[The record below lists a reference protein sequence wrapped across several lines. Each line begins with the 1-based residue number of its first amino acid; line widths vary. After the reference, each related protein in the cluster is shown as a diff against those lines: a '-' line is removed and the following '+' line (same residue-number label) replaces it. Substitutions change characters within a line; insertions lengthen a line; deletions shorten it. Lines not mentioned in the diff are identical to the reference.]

1 MAGRMD
7 RLAHLFRSGKTL
19 HGLIAGLV
27 VANAASVLFFRTV
40 ISLDGPMHVLHA
52 CVLKAHL
59 FSGRY
64 ATAAVDY
71 LVNPGTR
78 DLSDLWLIPFT
89 WVFSPAGAHA
99 AYMGS
104 VLLILGM
111 GAWCCARAAGMK
123 DPLLFVIVL
132 PVLFSYVLLLGF
144 FTFLIA
150 AGMAL
155 LFLAWWMG
163 RRRIAPRTLCIA
175 LILLLIAQGMHRAGG
190 PLAVLFAGCHEI
202 VFRIR
207 DRAGWSARWSMIP
220 RMARIAVIGGSAGI
234 ALWKGLAMLFMRW
247 DLQIASHSASWP
259 GAFVLRPL
267 LLFGLEHDRPFLLLL
282 GMIVTGFLVL
292 AAIHRA
298 RARSTPVS
306 ADALLLAGLL
316 LLLASHLLITPNA
329 RNLMLDVRLQ
339 SVALIVLMA
348 WAAATLSAWSWSRI
362 VCTGVLVV
370 HVLRMA
376 YIERT
381 MAGSRQTVERIEAV
395 VERLPLHGVTLPV
408 LRDDNWLHAHLSAF
422 AAAAYE
428 GVFFSPHDHLGF
440 TYAQPDPPLHLQ
452 RYSQGLQM
460 DLPWLD
466 RHVAAGSPPIIDH
479 VVLFG
484 HGRALDAKAPTIQR
498 VLDRHFFLQWSNGY
512 AEVWAR
518 ITDRSE
524 QARNAGAPGGPPRT
538 TGLQ

>member
-1 MAGRMD
+1 MAGLMD
-7 RLAHLFRSGKTL
+7 RLSRLFRSGKAL
-19 HGLIAGLV
+19 QNLVLGLV
-27 VANAASVLFFRTV
+27 VVNAACVLSFRTV
-40 ISLDGPMHVLHA
+40 VSLDGPMHVLHA

-59 FSGRY
+59 FSDRY

-89 WVFSPAGAHA
+89 WLLSPAAAHS

-111 GAWCCARAAGMK
+111 GAWCSARAAGMK

-155 LFLAWWMG
+155 LFLAWWAS
-163 RRRIAPRTLCIA
+163 RRRVAPRTLCIA
-175 LILLLIAQGMHRAGG
+175 LILLLISLGIHRAAG
-190 PLAVLFAGCHEI
+190 PLALLFAGCHEV
-202 VFRIR
+202 VFGFR

-220 RMARIAVIGGSAGI
+220 RMVRIGVFGGSAGI
-234 ALWKGLAMLFMRW
+234 ALWKVPAMLFMRW
-247 DLQIASHSASWP
+247 DMQVASHSASWP
-259 GAFVLRPL
+259 GAFFLRPL
-267 LLFGLEHDRPFLLLL
+267 LLFGLERERPFLLIL
-282 GMIVTGFLVL
+282 GMIVTGLLVV

-298 RARSTPVS
+298 RTRSSPAS
-306 ADALLLAGLL
+306 ADALLLAGLML
-316 LLLASHLLITPNA
+316 LAASHLLVTPNA
-329 RNLMLDVRLQ
+329 RFLMLDVRLQ
-339 SVALIVLMA
+339 SVALILLMT
-348 WAAATLSAWSWSRI
+348 WVAATLPPGRWSRI
-362 VCTGVLVV
+362 VCAGVLVV
-370 HVLRMA
+370 HVMRMA
-376 YIERT
+376 YIERV
-381 MAGSRQTVERIEAV
+381 MAGSRQTVERVEAV
-395 VERLPLHGVTLPV
+395 VERLPLHGVILPV
-408 LRDDNWLHAHLSAF
+408 VRDDNWLHAHLSAL
-422 AAAAYE
+422 AAASYE

-440 TYAQPDPPLHLQ
+440 TYARPAPPLYLQ
-452 RYSQGLQM
+452 HYSQGFQM

-466 RHVAAGSPPIIDH
+466 QHVAAGSPPIIDH

-484 HGRALDAKAPTIQR
+484 GGRAPDAKARTIQC

-518 ITDRSE
+518 IADRSE
-524 QARNAGAPGGPPRT
+524 PALNACATDEPPGT